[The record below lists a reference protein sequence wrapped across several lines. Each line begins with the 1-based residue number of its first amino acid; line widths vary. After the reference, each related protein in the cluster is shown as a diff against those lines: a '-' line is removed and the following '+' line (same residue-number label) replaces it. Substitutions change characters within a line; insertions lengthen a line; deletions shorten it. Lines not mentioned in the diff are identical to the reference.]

1 MEWDEVS
8 YCAPESFFDPRLE
21 AMDTFPKNLFT
32 DVTGVVDCDVT
43 EPRDGDSLWRTEDD
57 DFRDLL
63 EDTVLREG
71 SLPSVLSSEEIFSQ
85 IEICSDLLQDKV
97 VNSSLSDISTFDVN
111 PSSPAIK
118 QESTEEIDLN
128 LEKVECD
135 IAKLK
140 QEVDFTS
147 DDDSMWSDF
156 FSEDDPSEI
165 SKEYDELLKYLLTQP
180 VDDFDLT
187 LNVFNNVEEEENRLD
202 DEVVAPKVEA
212 MSRETCLEHI
222 MADHSYTLPF
232 HESTSSSV
240 LLTPPN
246 SSDDSEP
253 ESDLSSQP
261 SPRKISVKSDSS
273 KYTHK
278 TVKLK
283 HKKDLKFVFSIK
295 VKDSASEGSPGAG
308 RSLLKKNHIQ
318 SFNSSQQLVREVL
331 QKRAYRQRHKL
342 NEAALAVQSLLG
354 QENRDSFQQD
364 RLLKMQT
371 EREIHNSMERQRRIE
386 LKNELDKLKSLIPEI
401 AESEKVS
408 KLNVLN
414 YSADYVKRL
423 EKTDLKLKMKIS
435 YLREKRQR
443 LTDQL
448 NRLKSY

>member
-1 MEWDEVS
+1 LLH
-8 YCAPESFFDPRLE
+8 PED
-21 AMDTFPKNLFT
+21 N
-32 DVTGVVDCDVT
+32 
-43 EPRDGDSLWRTEDD
+43 D

-63 EDTVLREG
+63 EDTLLSEG
-71 SLPSVLSSEEIFSQ
+71 PLTSVLSSEEIFSQ
-85 IEICSDLLQDKV
+85 IEICSDLLEDNVGQPSGCDNNV
-97 VNSSLSDISTFDVN
+97 IGDVK
-111 PSSPAIK
+111 PVIDPLGVK
-118 QESTEEIDLN
+118 QESPEEIDLN

-165 SKEYDELLKYLLTQP
+165 SKEYDDLLKYLLTQP

-187 LNVFNNVEEEENRLD
+187 LNVFNNVEEEENR
-202 DEVVAPKVEA
+202 VEA
-212 MSRETCLEHI
+212 DQASLSAQEEATRLNCLEHI
-222 MADHSYTLPF
+222 MADHSYTLPY
-232 HESTSSSV
+232 EESSV
-240 LLTPPN
+240 MLTPPN

-253 ESDLSSQP
+253 ESDQSSQS
-261 SPRKISVKSDSS
+261 SPRKISLKSDPS
-273 KYTHK
+273 KCMYK

-295 VKDSASEGSPGAG
+295 VKEKSASQGSNPSAG

-318 SFNSSQQLVREVL
+318 SFNSSKQLVREVL
-331 QKRAYRQRHKL
+331 QKRAYRKRQKL
-342 NEAALAVQSLLG
+342 NEAALAVQSLLNH
-354 QENRDSFQQD
+354 EDRDSFQAD

-423 EKTDLKLKMKIS
+423 EKTDHKLKMKIN
-435 YLREKRQR
+435 YLREKRQK